1 MSVLKIQIYS
11 PQKRDDAFWQK
22 LYGAVKKELEVLKFD
37 AKLTGVSASS
47 YSKGH
52 RCDYAFIDPTQFLVN
67 SVTIRVMDTKSARS
81 EEAAHCAENAIA
93 SVFDDETKNECCA
106 TEYITLYPRQPTV
119 PKL

>member
-1 MSVLKIQIYS
+1 MPALRIQVYS

-22 LYGAVKKELEVLKFD
+22 LYRAIKKELEVLKFD

-52 RCDYAFIDPTQFLVN
+52 RCDYTFIDPTQFLVN

-81 EEAAHCAENAIA
+81 EEAARCVENAIA
-93 SVFDDETKNECCA
+93 CIFDDETKNDCCA
-106 TEYITLYPRQPTV
+106 TEYITLYQRPPTV